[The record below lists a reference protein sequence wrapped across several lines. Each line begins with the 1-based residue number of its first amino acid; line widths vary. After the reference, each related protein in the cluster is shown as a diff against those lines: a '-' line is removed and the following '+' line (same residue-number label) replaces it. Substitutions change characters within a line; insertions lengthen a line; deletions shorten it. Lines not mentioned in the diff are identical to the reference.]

1 MTSILKV
8 SEIQDP
14 TNSNTALTIDS
25 SGRVTTPARPAFRVK
40 FDTSTAA
47 VNISSVTEVDWNTYG
62 SVDFDIGS
70 NFDLANNK
78 YVVPVTGLYQV
89 NIQVNIESVEASTG
103 VYLFLGV
110 NGANTIMGTLDDPQ
124 GGGYVATRYSGLLSF
139 SANDELNVSI
149 RTINDT
155 SVIIRN
161 YTTDF
166 SGFLVG

>member
-1 MTSILKV
+1 MALSKI
-8 SEIQDP
+8 
-14 TNSNTALTIDS
+14 TNDGVTGLSIDS
-25 SGRVTTPARPAFRVK
+25 SGRILMPARPAFRVK
-40 FDTSTAA
+40 FDADTAA
-47 VNISSVTEVDWNTYG
+47 VNVSAVTEVDWNTYG

-89 NIQVNIESVEASTG
+89 NIQVNIESVELSTG

-124 GGGYVATRYSGLLSF
+124 GGGYVESGYSGLVSF
-139 SANDELNVSI
+139 SADDELNVSI

-155 SVIIRN
+155 SVIIRQ

>member
-1 MTSILKV
+1 MALSKI
-8 SEIQDP
+8 
-14 TNSNTALTIDS
+14 TNDGVTGLSIDS
-25 SGRVTTPARPAFRVK
+25 SGRILMPARPAFRVK
-40 FDTSTAA
+40 FDADTAA
-47 VNISSVTEVDWNTYG
+47 VNVSAVTEVDWNTYG

-89 NIQVNIESVEASTG
+89 NIQVNIESVELSTG